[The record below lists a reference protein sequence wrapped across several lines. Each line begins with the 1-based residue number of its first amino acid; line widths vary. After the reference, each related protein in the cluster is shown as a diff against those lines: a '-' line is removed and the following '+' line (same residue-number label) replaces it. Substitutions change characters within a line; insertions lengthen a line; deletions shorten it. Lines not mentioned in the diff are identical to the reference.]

1 MKTKLWQSKQREREV
16 TVYYNEMVSLWQ
28 ELDQCYNDEWD
39 CPTDSVKI
47 MKKEE
52 NDRVYLFLAGLN
64 HDLDEVRAQIL
75 GKKLL
80 PSLLEVFYEIRREET
95 RRKVMLNNLK
105 PKPVVEMEN
114 SSLVSRSTESN
125 GKRRKKS

>member
-1 MKTKLWQSKQREREV
+1 MAIQTREREV
-16 TVYYNEMVSLWQ
+16 IVYYNEMVSLWQ

-52 NDRVYLFLAGLN
+52 NDRVYMFFPGLN
-64 HDLDEVRAQIL
+64 RDLDEVGARIL

-95 RRKVMLNNLK
+95 RRKVMLNNSK
-105 PKPVVEMEN
+105 PKPLTELEN
-114 SSLVSRSTESN
+114 STFISRSIESD
-125 GKRRKKS
+125 GERRKKP

>member
-1 MKTKLWQSKQREREV
+1 M
-16 TVYYNEMVSLWQ
+16 YYNEMVSLWQ
-28 ELDQCYNDEWD
+28 ELDQCYNDEMD
-39 CPTDSVKI
+39 CPIDSVKI

-52 NDRVYLFLAGLN
+52 NDCVYLFLAGLN